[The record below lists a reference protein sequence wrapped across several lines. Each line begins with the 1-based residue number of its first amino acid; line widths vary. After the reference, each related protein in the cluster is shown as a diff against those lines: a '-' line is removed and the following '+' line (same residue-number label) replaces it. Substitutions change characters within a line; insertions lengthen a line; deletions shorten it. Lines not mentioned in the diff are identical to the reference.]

1 MRLTMDKHL
10 LKLVWGL
17 PASFVLPS
25 VATCRRALVYIR
37 PRLMQPQERRRSPRL
52 ALQAGHGQF

>member
-1 MRLTMDKHL
+1 MDKHL

>member
-1 MRLTMDKHL
+1 MDKNL

-25 VATCRRALVYIR
+25 VATCRRALLHIR
-37 PRLMQPQERRRSPRL
+37 PRLTHPQERRAVDRSPRL
-52 ALQAGHGQF
+52 AFQAGHGQF